1 MKLKNIFKFAVLAAS
16 VATMTGVTSCNYLDV
31 VPPEQPG
38 LPDGMKNHDNAK
50 GFLYSCY
57 NKMFQRDYMPRDY
70 RSTINASTDE
80 YLITETWYANEGNPA
95 YNILRNTQTTTAPSG
110 YNPNFWDTFY
120 AGIGQTLLFDQQ
132 LDTTGKENDVNQG
145 NNEEYREWK
154 AESRFCRAFY
164 HFQLLRLY
172 GPIPITTELIDR
184 EAGLSDY
191 PGRTHFDGCV
201 DWIAHEL
208 DEAYKDLPQRRE
220 SQDLGRA
227 TKVICKAIKARLLLY
242 AASDLWNGKFPP
254 AYNGWNNGSYTS
266 TNPIT
271 GKDYGNE
278 LVYRDPKANS
288 PEFTGRQEKWL
299 NALIACKEALNE
311 ALAAG
316 YKLYDPKWKG
326 REDFLYPEEQFQLY
340 WVPNQSELESKMQD
354 SGILFADTNQDGYD
368 PESQEIG
375 SDGIPTGTSDIFKMS
390 EFLRAIWKL
399 RQLSSTTESE
409 GNTELIWTQN
419 DQVYG
424 WRDARLPRNC
434 YLFQK
439 NNSEEKRE
447 GWNGVAPTL
456 YTVEHFLNAD
466 GSLPS
471 GANGPANLYI
481 GNESFHKVPSPTVDN
496 GDQDRAEVT
505 NICLNREPRFY
516 AWIGFNGGDYLT
528 LINNGAPKRLNM
540 RSSLEQGRMLSE
552 RNYSATGFLSMKH
565 IDPYFHW
572 DKDGNVI
579 SGKDSPEVFVRLT
592 ELYLNLA
599 ECCAEYAKRFGK
611 SDGTRSTAAPAG
623 YTTKYASLEEEAF
636 SLINKIR
643 ARAYVGPLTKNMIG
657 MEEIRTSDGVHKT
670 WDLVEWVRN
679 ERFIELWDEGHRY
692 FDVRRWAAGDE
703 YFGYGKRRA
712 LNALAQD
719 PKNVQEFNRTMMANS
734 QYTFH
739 YREYLYPIYVDEV
752 YKNPQ
757 MVQNPGF

>member
-1 MKLKNIFKFAVLAAS
+1 MKLKNIFKFAVIAAAA
-16 VATMTGVTSCNYLDV
+16 ATMTGVTSCNYLDV

-57 NKMFQRDYMPRDY
+57 NKMFQRDFMPRDY

-110 YNPNFWDTFY
+110 YDPDFWNTFY

-132 LDTTGKENDVNQG
+132 LDTEGRKNDVNQG
-145 NNEEYREWK
+145 NEAEYREWK

-172 GPIPITTELIDR
+172 GPIPITTELISQ
-184 EAGLSDY
+184 ESGLGDY
-191 PGRTHFDGCV
+191 PGRSHFDYCV
-201 DWIAHEL
+201 DWIANEL
-208 DEAYKDLPQRRE
+208 DAAAKDLPATRDP
-220 SQDLGRA
+220 QDLGRA
-227 TKVICKAIKARLLLY
+227 TSVICKAIKARLLLY

-254 AYNGWNNGSYTS
+254 AYSGWKN
-266 TNPIT
+266 TNYQTP
-271 GKDYGNE
+271 GYGYE
-278 LVYRDPKANS
+278 LVYSGKPRES
-288 PEFTGRQEKWL
+288 VWRR
-299 NALIACKEALNE
+299 ALYACKDALD
-311 ALAAG
+311 AAIKAG
-316 YKLYDPKWKG
+316 FKLYDPKYLDSK
-326 REDFLYPEEQFQLY
+326 DLLYSADTPDNI
-340 WVPNQSELESKMQD
+340 WVPNEKELVEKMKAANVKL
-354 SGILFADTNQDGYD
+354 INTNMADYN
-368 PESQEIG
+368 PEVTTDEEG
-375 SDGIPTGTSDIFKMS
+375 LPLYEAEDFDIE
-390 EFLRAIWKL
+390 EFRRAVWKL
-399 RQLSSTTESE
+399 RLLSSTTQSE
-409 GNTELIWTQN
+409 GNTEIIWSQSE
-419 DQVYG
+419 QVYG

-434 YLFQK
+434 FLVQK
-439 NNSEEKRE
+439 NGSDQKCE

-466 GSLPS
+466 GTLPS
-471 GANGPANLYI
+471 CNKTKAFGRLDNN
-481 GNESFHKVPSPTVDN
+481 SFHKVPSPTVDA
-496 GDQDRAEVT
+496 GTDGAEARKEVT

-528 LINNGAPKRLNM
+528 FINNGQPKVLNM
-540 RSSLEQGRMLSE
+540 REKLEQGRELAQ

-572 DKDGNVI
+572 DKDGNVV
-579 SGKDSPEVFVRLT
+579 SGKDSPEVFIRLA
-592 ELYLNLA
+592 ELYLNYA
-599 ECCAEYAKRFGK
+599 EACAEYAKRWG
-611 SDGTRSTAAPAG
+611 DAPADSKG
-623 YTTKYASLEEEAF
+623 NSYNNLEDQAI
-636 SLINKIR
+636 SCINKLR
-643 ARAYVGPLTKNMIG
+643 VRAYVAPLTTDMIG
-657 MEEIRTSDGVHKT
+657 MTELRTSDNVEKT

-703 YFGYGKRRA
+703 YFGYGKRRG
-712 LNALAQD
+712 LNALVEN
-719 PKNVQEFNRTMMANS
+719 PTLNSFNTPMMAS
-734 QYTFH
+734 PQYTFH